1 MPNIVL
7 NLQIFFSFQVV
18 ECRFLEAFAL
28 FWFTPINQKNN
39 AKGFF
44 YFVLKFRAIYNKQ
57 F

>member
-44 YFVLKFRAIYNKQ
+44 YFVLNLEQ